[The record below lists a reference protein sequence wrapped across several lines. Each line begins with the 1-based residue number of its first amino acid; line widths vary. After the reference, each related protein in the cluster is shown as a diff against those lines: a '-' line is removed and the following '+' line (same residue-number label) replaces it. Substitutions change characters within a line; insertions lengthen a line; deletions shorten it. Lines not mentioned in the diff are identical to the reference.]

1 MFKAVEGESAVALV
15 LETVPLG
22 ASGRQRQDAVATV
35 ERLNGGLLIHAK
47 HGGMA
52 RRIEVETD
60 DVGGFALEV
69 GVVGGHVALQP
80 MRLEVGFPPNTMNQV
95 FADAEFFAEF
105 AAGPVGRTVARL
117 AAGGIE
123 DFGAQADGEFRWWL
137 PWAVGFQ
144 SVESVFEEAFLP
156 FPDGRRGAIE
166 FVGDSGVGEAVGE

>member
-1 MFKAVEGESAVALV
+1 MMSAVLRSK
-15 LETVPLG
+15 
-22 ASGRQRQDAVATV
+22 SGSLD
-35 ERLNGGLLIHAK
+35 
-47 HGGMA
+47 
-52 RRIEVETD
+52 
-60 DVGGFALEV
+60 
-69 GVVGGHVALQP
+69 HVALQP

-123 DFGAQADGEFRWWL
+123 DFGAQADGEFRGWL